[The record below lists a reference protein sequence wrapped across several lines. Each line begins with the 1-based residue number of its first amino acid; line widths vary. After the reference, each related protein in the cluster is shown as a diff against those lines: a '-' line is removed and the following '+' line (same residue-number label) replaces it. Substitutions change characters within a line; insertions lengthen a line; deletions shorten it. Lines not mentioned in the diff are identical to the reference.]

1 MFPAVPEI
9 RHVGHVYRLS
19 IITKVHYSEKLFPEN
34 MKETRKV
41 SFMKLLAKQS
51 DCTTDEADDKQ
62 NDQYGCDFLSLYLQP
77 VCKQRCHKRQEAR
90 EYLIHDFTKLQRS
103 GLHFDFQNC
112 TDADVS
118 VSYTHLDV
126 YKRQESA

>member
-62 NDQYGCDFLSLYLQP
+62 ND
-77 VCKQRCHKRQEAR
+77 
-90 EYLIHDFTKLQRS
+90 
-103 GLHFDFQNC
+103 
-112 TDADVS
+112 
-118 VSYTHLDV
+118 
-126 YKRQESA
+126 